1 MYESGSEH
9 MVFFISYRQ
18 FDYYCSLIWQIKE
31 AMAIQVLLLLLTC
44 FAPAAAKDTLSQ
56 GSSLSVEKPTTDILV
71 SANGDFSAGFFQVG
85 DNAFCFSVM
94 FTRSQTPT
102 PVWMA
107 NRDQPVNGKSST
119 LSLLKSGNLIL
130 IDAGRT
136 PFWSTTTSSSSEL
149 HLKLNNKG
157 NLLLQ
162 TSQGTVLWQSFDS
175 PTDTLLPGQK
185 LTDQAFLLSSRSTT
199 NFSSGFYKLFFD
211 TDNVLKCLY
220 KGPNI
225 SSVYWPTPYNT
236 ASTNGRSTFNISR
249 IALLDSYGAF
259 LSSDGFQ
266 SNSTDYLATLHR
278 KLVMDPDGNPRI
290 YSFNQN
296 RKMWEV
302 TWQAINAPC
311 TVHGL
316 CGANSLCAYHPV
328 NGRTCYCMQGF
339 KVKDPN
345 DWTHGCVPEFDE
357 EQLSCSGKKNASID
371 FVILPSTEF
380 YGYESKVYN
389 VASLIQ
395 CRNICTQLCDNCKG
409 FQLSFNNIRTYNCYP
424 KTVWLNG
431 RDSPDFS
438 GDTYLKLPKQTLLSS
453 KKPLKHS
460 PMECSS
466 RLSQPLD
473 RFYQKPRRNST
484 LNFLLWFASAVG
496 ALELTAILAVWFF
509 LFRTN
514 KQPDHEDQRL
524 LLSAT
529 GFQRFSY
536 AELKRATKG
545 FSHSHEI
552 GRGSGGVVYKGK
564 LDDDRFA
571 AIKLLSS
578 DANQGE
584 AEFLAELSTIGMLN
598 HMNLIDMW
606 GYCVEGKHRVLV
618 YEYMEHGSLA
628 DYLSSNTL
636 DWKKR
641 FDVAVGT
648 AKGLAYLHEECLEW
662 VLHCDVKPQNILLDS
677 NFQPKVAD
685 FGLSKLLNRD
695 ERAGSGFSRIRG
707 TRGYMAPEWV
717 YNLPITSKVDVYSY
731 GIVVLEMV
739 TGKSAM
745 ETHSLDLSS
754 RGIEQRRLVT
764 WVSDVINGAPKTEFW
779 VEAIADPKLEG
790 EYEISQV
797 EVLVKVAL
805 QCVQDDMNQRP
816 SMSQVAEMLQPHGKT
831 ILLC

>member
-1 MYESGSEH
+1 
-9 MVFFISYRQ
+9 
-18 FDYYCSLIWQIKE
+18 
-31 AMAIQVLLLLLTC
+31 
-44 FAPAAAKDTLSQ
+44 
-56 GSSLSVEKPTTDILV
+56 
-71 SANGDFSAGFFQVG
+71 
-85 DNAFCFSVM
+85 
-94 FTRSQTPT
+94 
-102 PVWMA
+102 MA
-107 NRDQPVNGKSST
+107 NRDQPVNGKAST

-136 PFWSTTTSSSSEL
+136 TFWSTTTFSSSKV
-149 HLKLNNKG
+149 HLKLNNNG

-162 TSQGTVLWQSFDS
+162 TSQGATLWQSFDS

-199 NFSSGFYKLFFD
+199 NYSSGFYKLFFD
-211 TDNVLKCLY
+211 TDNSLKLLY
-220 KGPNI
+220 KGPNV

-236 ASTNGRSTFNISR
+236 PSTNGRSTFNISR
-249 IALLDSYGAF
+249 IALLDSLGSF

-266 SNSTDYLATLHR
+266 FNSTDYLARLHR
-278 KLVMDPDGNPRI
+278 RLVMDPDGNARL
-290 YSFNQN
+290 YSFNEN
-296 RKMWEV
+296 RKIWEV
-302 TWQAINAPC
+302 TWLAISASC
-311 TVHGL
+311 SVHGL

-345 DWTHGCVPEFDE
+345 DWTQGCVPEFHE
-357 EQLSCSGKKNASID
+357 ENLTCSSKKNVSVD
-371 FVILPSTEF
+371 YVTLPTTEF
-380 YGYESKVYN
+380 YGYESRVYN
-389 VASLIQ
+389 VASLIECQ
-395 CRNICTQLCDNCKG
+395 NICTQLCDDCKG
-409 FQLSFNNIRTYNCYP
+409 FQLSFNSIRTYNCYP
-424 KTVWLNG
+424 KTVLLNG
-431 RDSPDFS
+431 RDSPPDYS
-438 GDTYLKLPKQTLLSS
+438 GDTYLKLPKEAFLSS
-453 KKPLKHS
+453 KKPLKNS
-460 PMECSS
+460 PMECDSN
-466 RLSQPLD
+466 LAQPLD

-484 LNFLLWFASAVG
+484 LYFLLWFSSAVG
-496 ALELTAILAVWFF
+496 VLELTIILAVWFF

-545 FSHSHEI
+545 FSKSQEI
-552 GRGSGGVVYKGK
+552 GRGAGGVVYKGK
-564 LDDDRFA
+564 LDDDRVA
-571 AIKLLSS
+571 AIKCLSS
-578 DANQGE
+578 SEANQGE

-606 GYCVEGKHRVLV
+606 GYCVEGKHKILV
-618 YEYMEHGSLA
+618 YEFMEHGSLA
-628 DYLSSNTL
+628 DYVSSNTL

-677 NFQPKVAD
+677 NFKPKVAD

-695 ERAGSGFSRIRG
+695 ERGSSGFSRIRG

-739 TGKSAM
+739 SGKSAM

-764 WVSDVINGAPKTEFW
+764 WVREVVEGAPNTESW
-779 VEAIADPKLEG
+779 VEAVVDTKLEG
-790 EYEISQV
+790 KYEISQV
-797 EVLVKVAL
+797 EALVKVAL
-805 QCVQDDMNQRP
+805 QCIHDDMNQRP
-816 SMSQVAEMLQPHGKT
+816 SMSQECLLFACDGTMMVVVMAT
-831 ILLC
+831 IVRQTYMSGSGLF